1 MATEPFDLEEQEYD
15 KDPLAEMLDI
25 DVDEDADVEDLDDG
39 GALVTM
45 GIEVKVQ
52 NEFYENLADVLP
64 ESGMNDLATELL
76 DAIKRDKEARK
87 KRDEQYEEG
96 LKRTGLGDDAPGG
109 ADFTGASRVV
119 HPILTEVSID
129 FAARAMKELFPRT
142 GPDSGPV
149 KEQIIGE
156 PTQEKVEK
164 AKRKS
169 RYMNWQLTRQMPEF
183 RAELEQLMTQVPLGG
198 GQYLKLTWDRRLKRP
213 KGYFIPIDDIYL
225 PYAAASFY
233 SSERITHRQKITE
246 LEYERRVSTGLYRDI
261 ELAKAPLPEQTA
273 AERANDKIEGREQSD
288 AYDDDGLRTVY
299 EIYVECEIEDDD
311 KAVGEIAPYVV
322 TVDEATSQILA
333 IYRNWEEDDER
344 RVALDWIVEF
354 PFVPWR
360 GAYPIGLTQMIGG
373 LSASMTGSLR
383 ALLDSAMIQNM
394 PTALK
399 LKGGSKG
406 GQSLQMNLTQITEI
420 EGTPNNDDIRKTVM
434 QLPFAGPSP
443 VLYQLLGF
451 LQESA
456 RGVVRTTFED
466 ISDSPANM
474 PVGTTLALI
483 EQGMT
488 VFNAIHARLH
498 DSMGRVFSILHRLNA
513 TYLDEEDLYDD
524 VGELLAK
531 RTDFDGPCDV
541 VPVSDPNIFSDM
553 QRLAQIQI
561 IEQRAAAM
569 PQLYDQRK
577 VEELILERTKI
588 PDAKDLLIPQPEPQ
602 RLNAVNEN
610 VAATMGRPLIAFPD
624 QDHLAHIK
632 IHLDYMMNPILGG
645 NPVISPIITPTML
658 THLKDHM
665 ALWYVNEVVKVASMA
680 AGQDVTM
687 LMDPKD
693 PEIDQAFDQM
703 LAAASDQVA
712 MISQQTPLIANL
724 PAILQQAI
732 QVMQSMQQAPIDP
745 GQVAM
750 ATVQA
755 QQAETQRKAAADQGK
770 LALDQQKLA
779 ADAQLKAN
787 DIAAKERI
795 NREDNQT
802 AMLIAASEIEAGNKT
817 NLKTGSGLGHQ
828 R

>member
-1 MATEPFDLEEQEYD
+1 MADEFEIENEEEGS
-15 KDPLAEMLDI
+15 KDPLAEMLDL
-25 DVDEDADVEDLDDG
+25 DVEDADVEDLEDG
-39 GALVTM
+39 GAMVTL
-45 GIEVKVQ
+45 GVEVKVQ
-52 NEFYENLADVLP
+52 NEFYENLADTLP
-64 ESGMNDLATELL
+64 ESGMADLATTLL
-76 DAIKRDKEARK
+76 DAIARDKEARQ

-109 ADFTGASRVV
+109 ADFEGASRVV
-119 HPILTEVSID
+119 HPILTEVAID
-129 FAARAMKELFPRT
+129 FAARAIKELFPRS

-149 KEQIIGE
+149 KEQVIGE
-156 PTQEKVEK
+156 VTAEKLEK

-169 RYMNWQLTRQMPEF
+169 RYMNWQTTRQMPEF
-183 RAELEQLMTQVPLGG
+183 RSELEQMLTQVPLGG
-198 GQYLKLTWDRRLKRP
+198 AQYLKMTWDRRLKRP
-213 KGYFIPIDDIYL
+213 KGLFIPIDEIYL
-225 PYAAASFY
+225 PFAATSFY
-233 SSERITHRQKITE
+233 SAERITHRQKITQ
-246 LEYERRVSTGLYRDI
+246 LEYERRVDTGLYREV
-261 ELAKAPLPEQTA
+261 ELAAAPLPEETK
-273 AERANDKIEGREQSD
+273 AERANNKIEGRTQGD
-288 AYDDDGLRTVY
+288 AYDDDGLRTIFEV
-299 EIYVECEIEDDD
+299 YVECEIEDDSYSG
-311 KAVGEIAPYVV
+311 GEIAPYVI
-322 TVDEATSQILA
+322 TVDEATRKILA
-333 IYRNWEEDDER
+333 IYRNWDEEDER

-383 ALLDSAMIQNM
+383 ALLDSAFIQNM

-406 GQSLQMNLTQITEI
+406 GQSLQLNPTQITEI

-434 QLPFAGPSP
+434 QLPFGGPSP

-456 RGVVRTTFED
+456 KGVVRTTFED
-466 ISDSPANM
+466 LSDNPANM

-498 DSMGRVFSILHRLNA
+498 DSMGRVFNILHRLNA

-531 RTDFDGPCDV
+531 RSDFDGPCDV
-541 VPVSDPNIFSDM
+541 IPVSDPNIFSEM
-553 QRLAQIQI
+553 QRLAQVQI

-588 PDAKDLLIPQPEPQ
+588 PNAKDLLIPKPEPM

-610 VAATMGRPLIAFPD
+610 VAATMGRPLVAFPD

-632 IHLDYMMNPILGG
+632 VHLDYMMNPVLGA
-645 NPVISPIITPTML
+645 NPVIGPIVVPAML
-658 THLKDHM
+658 GHLKDHI
-665 ALWYVNEVVKVASMA
+665 AFWYVNEVVRVASQA
-680 AGQDVTM
+680 SGEDITK

-693 PEIDQAFDQM
+693 PDVDQEFDRVLAMAGEMVGQM
-703 LAAASDQVA
+703 AQQNQMIAA
-712 MISQQTPLIANL
+712 L
-724 PAILQQAI
+724 PQILQQAI
-732 QVMQSMQQAPIDP
+732 QFMQSMQQKPIDP

-750 ATVQA
+750 ETVKV
-755 QQAETQRKAAADQGK
+755 QQAETQRKSQADQAK
-770 LALDQQKLA
+770 LALEQQKIA
-779 ADAQLKAN
+779 ADSQLKAA
-787 DIAAKERI
+787 DIAAKEKI
-795 NREDNQT
+795 NREDNET

-817 NLKTGSGLGHQ
+817 NLKTGVGLGQQ

>member
-1 MATEPFDLEEQEYD
+1 MADEFEIEDEAEDQ
-15 KDPLAEMLDI
+15 DPLAEMIGLDA
-25 DVDEDADVEDLDDG
+25 EEEDVEDLEDG
-39 GALVTM
+39 GALVTLGM
-45 GIEVKVQ
+45 EVKVQ
-52 NEFYENLADVLP
+52 NEFYENLADSLP
-64 ESGMNDLATELL
+64 ENEMDGLAIELMR
-76 DAIKRDKEARK
+76 AIERDRDARK
-87 KRDEQYEEG
+87 KRDEIYEEG

-109 ADFTGASRVV
+109 ADFEGASRVV

-129 FAARAMKELFPRT
+129 FAARAMKELFPRS

-156 PTQEKVEK
+156 ATQEKVDK

-169 RYMNWQLTRQMPEF
+169 RYMNWQLTRQIPEF
-183 RAELEQLMTQVPLGG
+183 RAELEQLLTQVPLGG
-198 GQYLKLTWDRRLKRP
+198 AQYLKLTWDRRLKRP
-213 KGYFIPIDDIYL
+213 KPFFIPIDDVYL
-225 PYAAASFY
+225 PYAATSFY
-233 SSERITHRQKITE
+233 SSERFTHRQKITQ
-246 LEYERRVSTGLYRDI
+246 LEYERRIDSGLYRDI
-261 ELAKAPLPEQTA
+261 DLAEAPLPEETK
-273 AERANDKIEGREQSD
+273 AEQANNKIEGRESSD
-288 AYDDDGLRTVY
+288 AYDDDGLRTVF
-299 EIYVECEIEDDD
+299 EIYVECEIDSDNYSG
-311 KAVGEIAPYVV
+311 GEISPYIV
-322 TVDEATSQILA
+322 TLDESTQKILA
-333 IYRNWEEDDER
+333 IYRNWDEEDER
-344 RVALDWIVEF
+344 RVGLDWVVEF

-360 GAYPIGLTQMIGG
+360 GAYPIGIPQMIGG

-383 ALLDSAMIQNM
+383 ALLDSAMVQNM

-406 GQSLQMNLTQITEI
+406 GQSLQLNPTQITEI

-456 RGVVRTTFED
+456 KGVVRTTFED
-466 ISDSPANM
+466 LSDNPANM

-498 DSMGRVFSILHRLNA
+498 DAMGRVYNILHRLNA
-513 TYLDEEDLYDD
+513 TYLDEEDLFDD

-553 QRLAQIQI
+553 QRFAQIQI
-561 IEQRAAAM
+561 IEQRSAAM
-569 PQLYDQRK
+569 PDIYDRRK

-588 PDAKDLLIPQPEPQ
+588 PDAKNLLIPKPEPQ

-632 IHLDYMMNPILGG
+632 IHLDYMMNPVLGG
-645 NPVISPIITPTML
+645 NPVIQPIVTPAML
-658 THLKDHM
+658 THLKDHV
-665 ALWYVNEVVKVASMA
+665 AFWYVNEMVNVASQA
-680 AGQDVTM
+680 AGVDVTS

-693 PEIDQAFDQM
+693 PEVDQEFERM
-703 LAAASDQVA
+703 LAMASDQVGMMA
-712 MISQQTPLIANL
+712 QRTPLIGGL
-724 PAILQQAI
+724 PQVLQQAI
-732 QVMQSMQQAPIDP
+732 QFMQSMNPGPVDP
-745 GQVAM
+745 GQIAM
-750 ATVQA
+750 ETVKV
-755 QQAETQRKAAADQGK
+755 QQAETQRKAAMDQGK
-770 LALDQQKLA
+770 LALEQQKIA
-779 ADAQLKAN
+779 ANAQAKMA
-787 DIAAKERI
+787 DIAAKQKI
-795 NREDNQT
+795 NQEDNET

-817 NLKTGSGLGHQ
+817 NLRTGTGIGK
-828 R
+828 

>member
-1 MATEPFDLEEQEYD
+1 MEEEINELEEQR
-15 KDPLAEMLDI
+15 KDPLAEMLDL
-25 DVDEDADVEDLDDG
+25 DVEDSDVEELDDG
-39 GALVTM
+39 GAMVTL
-45 GIEVKVQ
+45 GVEVKVQ
-52 NEFYENLADVLP
+52 NEFYENLAEMLP
-64 ESGMNDLATELL
+64 ESGMEDLSHDLM
-76 DAIKRDKEARK
+76 DAIARDKEAREE
-87 KRDEQYEEG
+87 RDKQYEEG
-96 LKRTGLGDDAPGG
+96 LKRTGLGNDAPGG
-109 ADFTGASRVV
+109 ADFEGASRVV
-119 HPILTEVSID
+119 HPILTEVAID
-129 FAARAMKELFPRT
+129 FSARAMKELFPRT

-156 PTQEKVEK
+156 PTAEKVEK

-169 RYMNWQLTRQMPEF
+169 RYMNWQVTRQMPEF
-183 RAELEQLMTQVPLGG
+183 RSELEQMMTQVPLGG
-198 GQYLKLTWDRRLKRP
+198 AQYLKMTWDRRLKRP
-213 KGYFIPIDDIYL
+213 KGYFIPIDDVYL
-225 PYAAASFY
+225 PYAATSF
-233 SSERITHRQKITE
+233 SSAERKTHRQKITQ

-261 ELAKAPLPEQTA
+261 ELAQAPTPEQTK
-273 AERANDKIEGREQSD
+273 AERANDKIEGRKQTD
-288 AYDDDGLRTVY
+288 AYDDDGLRTLY
-299 EIYVECEIEDDD
+299 EVYVECEIDEDEYTG
-311 KAVGEIAPYVV
+311 GEIAPYIV
-322 TVDEATSQILA
+322 TIDESTQKILA
-333 IYRNWEEDDER
+333 IYRNWDEEDER
-344 RVALDWIVEF
+344 RIEQDWIVEF

-360 GAYPIGLTQMIGG
+360 GAYPIGIPQMIGG
-373 LSASMTGSLR
+373 LSGAMTGSLR

-406 GQSLQMNLTQITEI
+406 GQSLQLNPTQITEI

-456 RGVVRTTFED
+456 KGVVRTTFED

-498 DSMGRVFSILHRLNA
+498 DSMGKVFSILHRLNA
-513 TYLDEEDLYDD
+513 TYLDEEDLFDD
-524 VGELLAK
+524 VGDILAK

-541 VPVSDPNIFSDM
+541 VPVSDPNIFSEM
-553 QRLAQIQI
+553 QRLAQVQI

-577 VEELILERTKI
+577 VEELILARTKI
-588 PDAKDLLIPQPEPQ
+588 PDAKDLLIPRPEPQ

-610 VAATMGRPLIAFPD
+610 VAATMGRPLVAFPD

-632 IHLDYMMNPILGG
+632 IHLDYMMNPALGG
-645 NPVISPIITPTML
+645 NPLIGPVVLPTML
-658 THLKDHM
+658 THLKDHV
-665 ALWYVNEVVKVASMA
+665 ALWYVNEIVRVGSAA
-680 AGQDVTM
+680 AGEDITM
-687 LMDPKD
+687 LMDSKD
-693 PEIDQAFDQM
+693 PLVDQEFDRT
-703 LAAASDQVA
+703 LAMVSDQVGA
-712 MISQQTPLIANL
+712 MAMQTPLIANL
-724 PAILQQAI
+724 PPIMQQAM
-732 QVMQSMQQAPIDP
+732 QFMQSMSPKPVDP
-745 GQVAM
+745 AQVAM
-750 ATVQA
+750 ATVAA
-755 QQAETQRKAAADQGK
+755 QQAETERKAANDQGR

-779 ADAQLKAN
+779 NEAQLKAA

-795 NREDNQT
+795 NREDNET

-817 NLKTGSGLGHQ
+817 NLKTGTGLGQQ